1 MMSSSDH
8 ETSQAQGGVRA
19 SDRLRKKTTRPRAS
33 RGDVEPRKAARG
45 DTRQLQ
51 YRERRKP
58 RSRLSS
64 ILKRP
69 NADNNRGLATA
80 VCGTHPRNRLGG
92 SLVPM
97 PARKACC
104 WGGRDPGRSLRT
116 WPKPGPL
123 RVSRSFPG
131 GGIRLHQAPKP

>member
-51 YRERRKP
+51 YKREEETTVEAIFHTEEAECRQEQ
-58 RSRLSS
+58 RLSFS
-64 ILKRP
+64 HVWDSP
-69 NADNNRGLATA
+69 EE
-80 VCGTHPRNRLGG
+80 
-92 SLVPM
+92 
-97 PARKACC
+97 
-104 WGGRDPGRSLRT
+104 
-116 WPKPGPL
+116 
-123 RVSRSFPG
+123 
-131 GGIRLHQAPKP
+131 